1 MPCFR
6 TKVPQIFDDN
16 YVPKEFEVG
25 TVQLEMEEALPE
37 SNENENVTGNFEV
50 EMDETSLSLE
60 AKVMNTVP
68 NNQSSVTT
76 YHQGNPLYITPTQD
90 RLDPKEGN
98 KIANYRE
105 SFFL

>member
-16 YVPKEFEVG
+16 YVPKDFEVG
-25 TVQLEMEEALPE
+25 MVQMEMEALPE

-50 EMDETSLSLE
+50 EMDQTNFSLE
-60 AKVMNTVP
+60 ENVMNRVP
-68 NNQSSVTT
+68 NNQASVTT